1 MARVFVQLAPVSGKR
16 QTKGMQIIVTCGSTA
31 ACRLWKWL
39 CLVFGSRQAQP
50 ASPTRLVG
58 WRTYLLVTGE
68 ALLELSDN
76 ANQAD
81 LLDATDRHGTQ
92 CLCLRTRCE
101 VRSGTA
107 NARVQWTSNSGNQND
122 SQPSHKH
129 SARLPDCQYEI
140 VHAKAQLVAA
150 FGGDDRPS
158 VKKILRLD
166 VS

>member
-1 MARVFVQLAPVSGKR
+1 MSLPPHQMPRPIGK
-16 QTKGMQIIVTCGSTA
+16 
-31 ACRLWKWL
+31 
-39 CLVFGSRQAQP
+39 
-50 ASPTRLVG
+50 
-58 WRTYLLVTGE
+58 
-68 ALLELSDN
+68 
-76 ANQAD
+76 
-81 LLDATDRHGTQ
+81 
-92 CLCLRTRCE
+92 
-101 VRSGTA
+101 A

-122 SQPSHKH
+122 SQPSQKD